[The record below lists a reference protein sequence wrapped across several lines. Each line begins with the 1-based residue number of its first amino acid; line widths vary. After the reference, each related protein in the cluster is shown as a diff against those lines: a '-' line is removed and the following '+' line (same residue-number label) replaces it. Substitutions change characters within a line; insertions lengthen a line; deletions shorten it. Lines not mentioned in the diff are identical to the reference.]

1 MDDTRIEQFR
11 KMAEADPENEL
22 GHFSLGRAY
31 LEVGRFDDAARSFQR
46 VLELNDGNSKAYQ
59 LLATAQKESGARLAA
74 LVTLRKGYAVAHA
87 RGDLMPRN
95 AMAGMMRELGEEP
108 PDTGESPKGA
118 PTSAR
123 TAPAGDQVRC
133 SRCGQSNPRLP
144 KPPFKGELG
153 ERVYGSVC
161 SLCWREWLALGT
173 KVINELRLDFA
184 DPQDAAIYDQH
195 MTEFLNLV

>member
-1 MDDTRIEQFR
+1 MDDARIEQFR
-11 KMAEADPENEL
+11 RMAEADPDNEL

-31 LEVGRFDDAARSFQR
+31 LEAGRFDDAAKSFQR

-59 LLATAQKESGARLAA
+59 LLATAQKGAGARHAA

-95 AMAGMMRELGEEP
+95 AMAAMMRELGEEP

-118 PTSAR
+118 PVSTGAGP
-123 TAPAGDQVRC
+123 TGDQIKC
-133 SRCGQSNPRLP
+133 SRCGLNNPRLP

-153 ERVYGSVC
+153 ERVYASVC
-161 SLCWREWLALGT
+161 GSCWREWLALGT
-173 KVINELRLDFA
+173 KVINELRLDFS
-184 DPQDAAIYDQH
+184 DPEDAATYDEH
-195 MTEFLNLV
+195 MAEFLNLK